1 MSNNPDHLLLDA
13 PFLRNFTY
21 SDRVIVGTIAD
32 EFDVVIK
39 NHADTL
45 LHANR
50 LHIGEKG
57 VIMSCISDQFGVI
70 ARFMRPEALRD
81 QADGVQG
88 EAHAALSVYDP
99 LEAIVVMHIGWDSQS
114 HTEAVAIAKLQEY
127 VARSNALQKPTSS
140 LLYLP
145 A

>member
-1 MSNNPDHLLLDA
+1 MSNNPDHLLLNA
-13 PFLRNFTY
+13 PLLRNFTY

-39 NHADTL
+39 NHAETL

-50 LHIGEKG
+50 NHIGEKG
-57 VIMSCISDQFGVI
+57 IVMSCISDQFGVI
-70 ARFMRPEALRD
+70 ARFMRPEALRE

-88 EAHAALSVYDP
+88 EAHAALSSYNP
-99 LEAIVVMHIGWDSQS
+99 SEAIVVMHVGWDSQS
-114 HTEAVAIAKLQEY
+114 HAEAVPITKLYEY
-127 VARSNALQKPTSS
+127 VAKSNALQKPKSD

>member
-1 MSNNPDHLLLDA
+1 MKKNPDHLLLNA
-13 PFLRNFTY
+13 PLLRNFTHC
-21 SDRVIVGTIAD
+21 DRVIIGTIAD

-39 NHADTL
+39 NHAETL

-50 LHIGEKG
+50 NHIGEKG

-70 ARFMRPEALRD
+70 VRFMQPEVLRD

-88 EAHAALSVYDP
+88 EAHTALSVYNP
-99 LEAIVVMHIGWDSQS
+99 LEEIVVMHVGWDGQS
-114 HTEAVAIAKLQEY
+114 HAEAVSITKLHSY
-127 VARSNALQKPTSS
+127 VAKSNALQKPKSD

>member
-1 MSNNPDHLLLDA
+1 MKQNPDHLLLDA

-21 SDRVIVGTIAD
+21 SDRVIVGTVAD

-39 NHADTL
+39 NHADTI

-50 LHIGEKG
+50 NHIGEKG
-57 VIMSCISDQFGVI
+57 VIISCISDQFGVI
-70 ARFMRPEALRD
+70 ARFMKPEALRE

-88 EAHAALSVYDP
+88 EAHAALGNYNP
-99 LEAIVVMHIGWDSQS
+99 LWAIVVTHVGWDSQS
-114 HTEAVAIAKLQEY
+114 HAEVVSITKLHEY
-127 VARSNALQKPTSS
+127 AARSKALQKPKSD

>member
-1 MSNNPDHLLLDA
+1 MRQNPDHLLLDA

-88 EAHAALSVYDP
+88 EAHAVLASYNP
-99 LEAIVVMHIGWDSQS
+99 LWAIVVMHIGWDSQS